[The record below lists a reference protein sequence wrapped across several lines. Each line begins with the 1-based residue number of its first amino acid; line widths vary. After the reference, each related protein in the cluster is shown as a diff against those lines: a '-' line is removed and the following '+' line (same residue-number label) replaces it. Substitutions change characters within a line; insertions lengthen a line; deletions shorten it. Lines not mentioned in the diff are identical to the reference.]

1 MMLLEGQEF
10 DTKNFSTY
18 LLNNE
23 GFRWVLMLRNQ
34 QELEENTNRIIKNIL
49 EEKMHALIVVV
60 DIAEVA
66 AIGSTPISMLYDRL
80 YELSKNNVRNE
91 ADTKN
96 MADGINLMIQCLQ
109 SHLDKVEDSAKKR
122 PVVVIMKNFE
132 YCYKCKNIETSDYVF
147 LRNIIGYL
155 FITSNMRVYD
165 IEVALNG
172 NRDSVLDPML
182 AKIVKKG
189 DMLFSL
195 HQIESACR
203 AVQSYNSLFRPVE

>member
-49 EEKMHALIVVV
+49 EEKMHALVVVV

-80 YELSKNNVRNE
+80 YELSENNVRNE
-91 ADTKN
+91 ADRKN

-109 SHLDKVEDSAKKR
+109 SHLGKEADSTQKR
-122 PVVVIMKNFE
+122 PVVVIMQNFE
-132 YCYKCKNIETSDYVF
+132 YCYKCKDIETSDYVF

-189 DMLFSL
+189 DMLFPL
-195 HQIESACR
+195 HQIESACK
-203 AVQSYNSLFRPVE
+203 AVQSYKSMLRPVE